1 MRVPWVLLPVLPLF
15 ACSWQILADVGVA
28 PSYLLVPLAAWLGR
42 RYGVL
47 GIVTVAVGGIAALFP
62 SYQAG
67 PFNVGGMPDVYIIAL
82 WVSIACAADDPP
94 RALIGSW
101 KLFRSSFAF
110 AAALVLFPISLSL
123 GAHQFEDGG
132 ALSLWVG
139 LRPLL
144 LFGLFLFGLAGFP
157 PKHAIVGLVLA
168 TVIGIAIRYF
178 EIDDQASAAV
188 AAQFDPD
195 APWINNFSIRYRL
208 DDLAGLATG
217 LGYFF
222 AGRLVDRR
230 RAGVAAE
237 SAFWRHPYL
246 TIVGLTL
253 LASAGIAVGLLLRA
267 LPPAFER
274 LGVYG
279 DYYAL
284 PIAAFLA
291 GFLLHYRGIA
301 INLVLFVAVVAGGN
315 LAAIY
320 LGPASLSAS
329 LEQPLFCLAFGM
341 LGLRLRDLM
350 DGTTTTFK
358 AKRWVQY
365 AGLVLGILAIVTSA
379 SEVAN
384 LAKAIAIAVG
394 GALLALLAQ
403 WVRRAL
409 DRRGIRITGDGWLLL
424 GAIIVVLIWIAFN
437 LSALAAMAMELAEDW
452 DMPGGLAIVV
462 MIVLLNIPLAL
473 LAAGLARCLPKVW
486 SDIRLMRGR

>member
-1 MRVPWVLLPVLPLF
+1 MPWVLLPVLPLF
-15 ACSWQILADVGVA
+15 TCYWRIIADVTLW

-42 RYGVL
+42 RYGVH
-47 GIVTVAVGGIAALFP
+47 GIITVAVGGIAALLP
-62 SYQAG
+62 TYQAN
-67 PFNVGGMPDVYIIAL
+67 PADVGGMPDLYIIAL
-82 WVSIACAADDPP
+82 WVSIACAAQDPL
-94 RALIGSW
+94 RGLIGNGG
-101 KLFRSSFAF
+101 LFRNPIAF

-123 GAHQFEDGG
+123 GTHQFEDGG
-132 ALSLWVG
+132 MLSLWIG

-157 PKHAIVGLVLA
+157 PKGAIIGLVVA
-168 TVIGIAIRYF
+168 TIIGIGIRQF
-178 EIDDQASAAV
+178 EIDERISTTI
-188 AAQFDPD
+188 AAQLDPE
-195 APWINNFSIRYRL
+195 APWFNNFSIRYRL
-208 DDLAGLATG
+208 DDLAGLVTA
-217 LGYFF
+217 LSYFF

-246 TIVGLTL
+246 TIIGLTL
-253 LASAGIAVGLLLRA
+253 LASAGIAVGLLLRS

-301 INLVLFVAVVAGGN
+301 INFGLFVAMVAGGN
-315 LAAIY
+315 IAAIY

-341 LGLRLRDLM
+341 LGLRLRDLL

-365 AGLVLGILAIVTSA
+365 AGLVLGILAIVTSS

-403 WVRRAL
+403 WVRRVL
-409 DRRGIRITGDGWLLL
+409 DRRGILIAGDGWLLL
-424 GAIIVVLIWIAFN
+424 GAIVVVLIWIAFN

-452 DMPGGLAIVV
+452 DMPGGLTILM

-473 LAAGLARCLPKVW
+473 LAAGLAKCLPKVW

>member
-1 MRVPWVLLPVLPLF
+1 MPWVLLPVLPLF
-15 ACSWQILADVGVA
+15 TCSWQILADVGVA

-42 RYGVL
+42 RHGVP
-47 GIVTVAVGGIAALFP
+47 GIITVAVGGIVALSP
-62 SYQAG
+62 TYQAG
-67 PFNVGGMPDVYIIAL
+67 PFNVGGMPDLYIIAL
-82 WVSIACAADDPP
+82 WVSIACVAADPL
-94 RALIGSW
+94 RRLIGSG
-101 KLFRSSFAF
+101 KLFRSLIAF
-110 AAALVLFPISLSL
+110 ALALVLFPISLSL
-123 GAHQFEDGG
+123 GAHQFDDGG
-132 ALSLWVG
+132 MLSLWIG

-144 LFGLFLFGLAGFP
+144 LFGLFLFGLSGFP
-157 PKHAIVGLVLA
+157 PKHAIIGLVLA
-168 TVIGIAIRYF
+168 AIIGIAIRYF
-178 EIDDQASAAV
+178 EIDDRLSA

-195 APWINNFSIRYRL
+195 APWINNFSIRYGL
-208 DDLAGLATG
+208 DNLAGLANG

-253 LASAGIAVGLLLRA
+253 LTSAGIAVGLLLRS
-267 LPPAFER
+267 LPPAFGQ

-301 INLVLFVAVVAGGN
+301 INLGLFVAMAAGGN
-315 LAAIY
+315 IAAVY

-365 AGLVLGILAIVTSA
+365 AGLVLGILAIATSS
-379 SEVAN
+379 SEIAD

-409 DRRGIRITGDGWLLL
+409 DRRGIRIAGDGWLLL
-424 GAIIVVLIWIAFN
+424 GAIVVVLIWIAFN
-437 LSALAAMAMELAEDW
+437 LGALAAMAMELAEDW
-452 DMPGGLAIVV
+452 DIPGGLAIIV
-462 MIVLLNIPLAL
+462 MILLLNIPLAL
-473 LAAGLARCLPKVW
+473 LAAGLAKCLPKVW
-486 SDIRLMRGR
+486 SDIRLMLAR

>member
-1 MRVPWVLLPVLPLF
+1 MPWVLLPVLPLF

-42 RYGVL
+42 RHGVQ
-47 GIVTVAVGGIAALFP
+47 GVIAVAVGGIAALFP
-62 SYQAG
+62 TYQAG
-67 PFNVGGMPDVYIIAL
+67 PVNVGGMPDLYIIAL
-82 WVSIACAADDPP
+82 WVSIACAAADPL
-94 RALIGSW
+94 RRLIGGG
-101 KLFRSSFAF
+101 KLFRSPIAF
-110 AAALVLFPISLSL
+110 ALMLVLFPISLSL
-123 GAHQFEDGG
+123 GGHQFEDGG

-144 LFGLFLFGLAGFP
+144 LFGLFLFGLAGFQP
-157 PKHAIVGLVLA
+157 RRAIAGLVLA
-168 TVIGIAIRYF
+168 TIIGIAIRYF
-178 EIDDQASAAV
+178 EIDDQVSAVV

-195 APWINNFSIRYRL
+195 APWINNFSVYYRL

-217 LGYFF
+217 LGFFF

-230 RAGVAAE
+230 RANAAAE
-237 SAFWRHPYL
+237 SAVWRHPYL

-253 LASAGIAVGLLLRA
+253 LASVGIAVGLLLRS
-267 LPPAFER
+267 LPPVFER
-274 LGVYG
+274 LGIYG

-284 PIAAFLA
+284 PVAAFLA

-301 INLVLFVAVVAGGN
+301 INFGLFVAVIAGGN

-341 LGLRLRDLM
+341 LGLRLRDLL

-358 AKRWVQY
+358 AGRWVQY
-365 AGLVLGILAIVTSA
+365 AGLVLGILAIVTS
-379 SEVAN
+379 STEVAN

-409 DRRGIRITGDGWLLL
+409 DRRGIRIAGDGWLLL
-424 GAIIVVLIWIAFN
+424 GAIVVVLIWTAFN
-437 LSALAAMAMELAEDW
+437 LGALAAMAMELAEDW
-452 DMPGGLAIVV
+452 DMPGGLAIIV

-486 SDIRLMRGR
+486 GDIRLMLGR